1 MRRILLR
8 VAYDGTRYHGWQL
21 QNNEITIEGCL
32 NQALTELLRIP
43 VQVAGASRTDAGVHA
58 YDNVAVFDT
67 DSRIPAEKF
76 APALNARLPE
86 DIVVQESK
94 EVGADFHPRYAQSR
108 KTYEYRVLNRRYPL
122 PGECR
127 FAHFVYGVLDLDSM
141 QQAADYIVGE
151 HDFACFMAAGSQVK
165 TSVRTVYTLDVEI
178 EGDMMYIRVTG
189 NGFLYNMVRIIAGTL
204 LEVGM
209 GRRSPESVKE
219 AIESKDRQMA
229 GPTAPAKGLH
239 LVRLEFVDDIG

>member
-1 MRRILLR
+1 M
-8 VAYDGTRYHGWQL
+8 
-21 QNNEITIEGCL
+21 
-32 NQALTELLRIP
+32 
-43 VQVAGASRTDAGVHA
+43 
-58 YDNVAVFDT
+58 
-67 DSRIPAEKF
+67 
-76 APALNARLPE
+76 
-86 DIVVQESK
+86 
-94 EVGADFHPRYAQSR
+94 GADFHPRYAQSR